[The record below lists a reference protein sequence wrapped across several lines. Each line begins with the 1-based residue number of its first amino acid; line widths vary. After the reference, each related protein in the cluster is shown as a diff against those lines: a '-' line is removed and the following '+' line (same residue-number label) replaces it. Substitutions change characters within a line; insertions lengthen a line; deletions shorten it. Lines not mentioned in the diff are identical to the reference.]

1 MSHFRLFEEVR
12 MIKWLGILIKGNV
25 ENIEEIQISIA
36 AGNVF

>member
-1 MSHFRLFEEVR
+1 